1 MSNPTLGVIDC
12 PTCSTEGAE
21 VRQTKRRGARLYW
34 QCSECGLNQPTGVKI
49 QAKLWQET
57 QWNAGAEPTRPSNVE
72 SEAARSTP
80 PEFDPANEA
89 DAGSDPQPS
98 RKQTQQPSKAKGL
111 GVLLLASL
119 GLGVFLSA
127 R

>member
-12 PTCSTEGAE
+12 PTCNTEGAE

-34 QCSECGLNQPTGVKI
+34 QCSECGLNQPTGAKI

-57 QWNAGAEPTRPSNVE
+57 QWSEGAAPLRPGNVS
-72 SEAARSTP
+72 SEAVATEQEIEFDPNETAARS
-80 PEFDPANEA
+80 E
-89 DAGSDPQPS
+89 PQPTS
-98 RKQTQQPSKAKGL
+98 QPSKAKGL

>member
-1 MSNPTLGVIDC
+1 MSNPTLGVINC

-34 QCSECGLNQPTGVKI
+34 QCSECGLNQPTGAKI
-49 QAKLWQET
+49 QAKLWSET
-57 QWNAGAEPTRPSNVE
+57 QWNAGAEATRPGNVE
-72 SEAARSTP
+72 SDAERSEPT
-80 PEFDPANEA
+80 EFDPTSEEA
-89 DAGSDPQPS
+89 SEPLPQSQPNP
-98 RKQTQQPSKAKGL
+98 PSKAKGL

-119 GLGVFLSA
+119 GLGVFLSS

>member
-12 PTCSTEGAE
+12 PTCNTEGAE

-34 QCSECGLNQPTGVKI
+34 QCAECGLNQPTGAKI

-57 QWNAGAEPTRPSNVE
+57 QWNAGAEPTRPGNVE

-80 PEFDPANEA
+80 PEFDPASD
-89 DAGSDPQPS
+89 DASEPAPTRQPA
-98 RKQTQQPSKAKGL
+98 QQPSKAKGL

>member
-1 MSNPTLGVIDC
+1 MSNPTLGVIAC
-12 PTCSTEGAE
+12 PTCNTEGAE

-34 QCSECGLNQPTGVKI
+34 QCSECGLNQPTGAKI
-49 QAKLWQET
+49 QAKLWSET
-57 QWNAGAEPTRPSNVE
+57 HWNAGAEPTRPGNVE

-80 PEFDPANEA
+80 PEFDPASEEA
-89 DAGSDPQPS
+89 SEPQPAS
-98 RKQTQQPSKAKGL
+98 QPSKAKGL